1 MTHLE
6 TLAAWLAAL
15 TPERIPDA
23 QHGLARLRVLDTLGL
38 IAAGAAQTAGESV
51 GQWSAREPHADQGAT
66 NLATGAPCGEA
77 MAALVHGTLAHARD
91 FDDTFADS
99 VIHPGSTVIPTAL
112 AVAEARG
119 LSLAGATTAIA
130 AGYEIAARLG
140 RPAGRGFHA
149 RGFHATS
156 VIGPV
161 AAAATA
167 GLLMRL
173 DAGQLADAMGLAT
186 SMSGGTM
193 AFLADGGWSKW
204 LHTGWSAHGGIVA
217 AGLAASGFRG
227 PRHALEHA
235 QGLYGAFL
243 GRVPEGLEAIGAGLG
258 EDWLGR
264 TAQFKLYPCAHV
276 IHPFIEAALH
286 ARGEQGAVA
295 ARVQEVWCDIPPWA
309 MPIVAEPRAP
319 KIAPRNDLEAIASL
333 PFMVAAAFCDGKVD
347 LATLGSHTLSREDVR
362 ALASRIECRA
372 DPSLAVG
379 FDGRMAI
386 ALTDGAR
393 HELAAVLPAPSAERV
408 AAKFHANAALGAME
422 GAGEVE
428 AALGGATVAVRDL
441 MRLAVLARPESRVR

>member
-1 MTHLE
+1 MTQLE
-6 TLAAWLAAL
+6 TLAEWLAAL
-15 TPERIPDA
+15 TPERVPEA
-23 QHGLARLRVLDTLGL
+23 QHELARLRVLDTLGL
-38 IAAGAAQTAGESV
+38 IAAGVAQSAGRSV
-51 GQWSAREPHADQGAT
+51 GRWSAREPHLAEAAT
-66 NLATGAPCGEA
+66 NLATGAQCGEA

-99 VIHPGSTVIPTAL
+99 VIHPGSTVISTAL
-112 AVAEARG
+112 AVGEARG
-119 LSLAGATTAIA
+119 HSLGETTTAIV

-156 VIGPV
+156 VVGPV

-204 LHTGWSAHGGIVA
+204 LHTGWSAHGGVVA
-217 AGLAASGFRG
+217 AGLAANGFRG
-227 PRHALEHA
+227 PRHALEHG
-235 QGLYGAFL
+235 QGLYGSFL
-243 GRVPEGLEAIGAGLG
+243 GRVPDELKAIGNELG
-258 EDWLGR
+258 ADWLGG
-264 TAQFKLYPCAHV
+264 TAQFKLHPCAHV

-286 ARGEQGAVA
+286 ARGVPGVA
-295 ARVQEVWCDIPPWA
+295 PERVQRVLCHIPPWA

-319 KIAPRNDLEAIASL
+319 KVAPRNDLEAIASL

-347 LATLGSHTLSREDVR
+347 LATLEAPSLARMDVR
-362 ALASRIECRA
+362 AMASRIDCRA
-372 DPSLAVG
+372 DPALVVG
-379 FDGRMAI
+379 FDGRMEV

-393 HELAAVLPAPSAERV
+393 LDLPARLPDATPERV
-408 AAKFHANAALGAME
+408 ATKFRANAALGAMRA
-422 GAGEVE
+422 AGEVE
-428 AALGGATVAVRDL
+428 AALGGAAVGVRDL
-441 MRLAVLARPESRVR
+441 MRLAVLARPEISVR